1 MSNNPFRNRIQ
12 PQISPESSHRLVTNN
27 PFLDATEINNM
38 AVETNNNAPTTTNPV
53 NNAAGAFVR
62 AHTQTMRIPRA
73 D

>member
-1 MSNNPFRNRIQ
+1 M
-12 PQISPESSHRLVTNN
+12 
-27 PFLDATEINNM
+27 NNM

-73 D
+73 DQE